1 MTLIIQKPTG
11 AKLVMGQT
19 SYPDIRN
26 GIVTSGLV
34 MNLDAG
40 QTASYPGTGTTWT
53 DLSGSG
59 NNGTLV
65 NGPTYSSAD
74 GGSIAFSGSP
84 QHATATLSASLGS
97 QYSIF
102 AFFKKNDNLEK
113 NIINVGSVELI
124 IDESSGN
131 SKVYDGADKS
141 FRFRTITGAWYGV
154 AVVKN
159 STNGFVYINSSLVL
173 SFTGSSTNASTAV
186 VIGKHPTASVNYING
201 NIAQASIYNRALA
214 ATEVEQNFNCLRMRY
229 GI

>member
-1 MTLIIQKPTG
+1 MSLVIAKPTG
-11 AKLVMGQT
+11 NRLTLAKT
-19 SYPDIRN
+19 AYPDIRN
-26 GIVTSGLV
+26 GIVTNGLV
-34 MNLDAG
+34 LNLDAG

-53 DLSGSG
+53 DLSGNG

-65 NGPTYSSAD
+65 NGPTYSSAN
-74 GGSIAFSGSP
+74 GGSIALSGSP
-84 QHATATLSASLGS
+84 QHATATLSASLGT
-97 QYSIF
+97 QYSFSI
-102 AFFKKNDNLEK
+102 FFKKNNNNES
-113 NIINVGSVELI
+113 NPINVGGVELI
-124 IDESSGN
+124 IDEASGN

-141 FRFRTITGAWYGV
+141 FRFRTVIGQWYSI

-214 ATEVEQNFNCLRMRY
+214 ATEIEQNFNCLRMRY